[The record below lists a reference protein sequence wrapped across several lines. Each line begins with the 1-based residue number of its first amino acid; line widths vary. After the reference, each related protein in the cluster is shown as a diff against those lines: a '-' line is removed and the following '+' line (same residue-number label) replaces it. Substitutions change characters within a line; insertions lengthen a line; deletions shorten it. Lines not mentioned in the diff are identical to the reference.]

1 MAELMDK
8 YKTDDTGRRLANLV
22 LAAGEFGRPYVLP
35 PNTPADKVKIIR
47 EAFAKTLKDE
57 AVLADAKA
65 NKLDIEPST
74 AEELDKLAKE
84 VMSQPP
90 DTVAQMKKLLGS

>member
-1 MAELMDK
+1 
-8 YKTDDTGRRLANLV
+8 LAG
-22 LAAGEFGRPYVLP
+22 GEFGRPYVLP
-35 PNTPADKVKIIR
+35 PNTPGDKVKIIR

-74 AEELDKLAKE
+74 AEELDRLAKE
-84 VMSQPP
+84 VISQPP
-90 DTVAQMKKLLGS
+90 DIVARMRKLLSQ

>member
-1 MAELMDK
+1 
-8 YKTDDTGRRLANLV
+8 

-35 PNTPADKVKIIR
+35 PNTPPDKVKIIR

-74 AEELDKLAKE
+74 AEELDRLAKE

-90 DTVAQMKKLLGS
+90 ETVAQMKKLLGS

>member
-1 MAELMDK
+1 M
-8 YKTDDTGRRLANLV
+8 
-22 LAAGEFGRPYVLP
+22 
-35 PNTPADKVKIIR
+35 KIIR

-74 AEELDKLAKE
+74 AEELDRLAKE
-84 VMSQPP
+84 VVSQPP
-90 DTVAQMKKLLGS
+90 EIVAQMKKLLGS